1 MSQGVICTYQRL
13 EGRIDEPPGAI
24 SNTRVSARSQH
35 RQATAISDQRRHGQL
50 SVPFLLNYSA
60 PSNQNTPGDVNH
72 ALSLL
77 STTESNDP
85 ELDSALPSLEV
96 EADRSDLFFEDSWAI
111 FFGSV
116 THDRQCRNSPLPE
129 GLDDPEQRQLA
140 ADKMID
146 CLSSVYTSH
155 SHVFGELNLDRERT
169 FFSERNV
176 GDFINAY
183 FDHTVRPRSRIVLKS
198 SFNLET
204 TSGPLLLATFLLG
217 ASCGLSDHAKSQA
230 TNYVDMAEQVV
241 FENPDFLQL
250 VYNQLPRDADKLNQF
265 EIENIQAAI
274 LIILNQL
281 ASPKPEARRRVR
293 IQRYPALVSI
303 ARATSMTQI
312 KNQWHDSN
320 IPLRHAKFI
329 KNETCIR

>member
-1 MSQGVICTYQRL
+1 
-13 EGRIDEPPGAI
+13 
-24 SNTRVSARSQH
+24 
-35 RQATAISDQRRHGQL
+35 
-50 SVPFLLNYSA
+50 
-60 PSNQNTPGDVNH
+60 
-72 ALSLL
+72 
-77 STTESNDP
+77 
-85 ELDSALPSLEV
+85 
-96 EADRSDLFFEDSWAI
+96 
-111 FFGSV
+111 
-116 THDRQCRNSPLPE
+116 
-129 GLDDPEQRQLA
+129 
-140 ADKMID
+140 MID

-155 SHVFGELNLDRERT
+155 RHVSGELNTDPERT

-198 SFNLET
+198 SFNLEI
-204 TSGPLLLATFLLG
+204 TSGPLLLAIFLLG

-250 VYNQLPRDADKLNQF
+250 VYNQQPRDADSLYQF
-265 EIENIQAAI
+265 EIESIQAAI

-293 IQRYPALVSI
+293 IQRYPALVSL

-312 KNQWHDSN
+312 KNQWHDSD
-320 IPLRHAKFI
+320 IPLSHAKFI
-329 KNETCIR
+329 KNETCIRLMASITMLDCHNIMFFNTPPQFTASEFGFDLPAEERGIDIRDSATWEIWAQNEREHQRPSPLNIFVQELLSDDWPGLNSPRYSDLNVFALFIVVSAFAQSIPTNNIRVEVKPLQYVRRHTPARKGTL

>member
-1 MSQGVICTYQRL
+1 M
-13 EGRIDEPPGAI
+13 
-24 SNTRVSARSQH
+24 
-35 RQATAISDQRRHGQL
+35 SDQPRQGQL

-60 PSNQNTPGDVNH
+60 PDNQNNPGDVNH

-85 ELDSALPSLEV
+85 ALDSALPSLEV
-96 EADRSDLFFEDSWAI
+96 EADRSDLFFEDSWAL
-111 FFGSV
+111 FFGPS
-116 THDRQCRNSPLPE
+116 TNERQNRGSPSPE
-129 GLDDPEQRQLA
+129 GLDDTEQRQLA
-140 ADKMID
+140 ADKMIE
-146 CLSSVYTSH
+146 CLSRVHASH
-155 SHVFGELNLDRERT
+155 SHYFGEFNIDRERI
-169 FFSERNV
+169 FFNERNV

-204 TSGPLLLATFLLG
+204 TSAPLLLAIFLLG

-230 TNYVDMAEQVV
+230 KIYFDMAEEAV
-241 FENPDFLQL
+241 FENPNFLRL
-250 VYNQLPRDADKLNQF
+250 VYNQQSRDGDSLNQT
-265 EIENIQAAI
+265 EIESIQAAI

-281 ASPKPEARRRVR
+281 ASHKPEARRRVR
-293 IQRYPALVSI
+293 IQRYPTLVSI
-303 ARATSMTQI
+303 ARATSMTKI

-320 IPLRHAKFI
+320 IPLNHAKFI